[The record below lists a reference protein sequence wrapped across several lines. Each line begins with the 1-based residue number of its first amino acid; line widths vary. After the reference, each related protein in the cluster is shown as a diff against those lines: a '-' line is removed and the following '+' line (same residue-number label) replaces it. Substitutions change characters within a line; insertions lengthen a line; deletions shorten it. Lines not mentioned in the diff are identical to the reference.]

1 MADLDVSAMASTA
14 QSLEALGGLEAAL
27 DHPGMRQS
35 THRSNHCRQVAL
47 DTTEAGR
54 CLAPI
59 MELTAG

>member
-27 DHPGMRQS
+27 DHPGMHQS